1 MRLNRLLGVAS
12 NPEPAEGHRARAGVV
27 RALSVTVAAGAVCAL
42 SALPALASPAANPGS
57 VATTTTITTPASD
70 VYSYVNAGQSF
81 TLTATVAAADDSDPT
96 GTVAFTAI
104 DDPDAVPPNMEC
116 TATVVDGTASCNV
129 QTEPETWGF
138 LLYEATYTPTADSE
152 WTTSNS
158 ANAGDHKLV
167 TWDITSTLLTFK
179 PAAATKGSPVTL
191 TADVTDEPMDGLAS
205 AASVKPDQVTF
216 SIGGVAI
223 PGCAN
228 VGVTDPSNG
237 PSNIATCTY
246 TPTTS
251 GQVAIEAAY
260 LGDDYALPS
269 TDTETPTVKSPAT
282 PKHSSKTAA
291 AASPKTAK
299 TRQDVKFSATVTS
312 SDKAPTGT
320 VTFWFGT
327 RKLCVAK
334 VSNGKASC
342 GAKFYKASKK
352 KITAKYSGDS
362 THDASSGT
370 VTVTIK
376 RR

>member
-1 MRLNRLLGVAS
+1 M
-12 NPEPAEGHRARAGVV
+12 
-27 RALSVTVAAGAVCAL
+27 
-42 SALPALASPAANPGS
+42 
-57 VATTTTITTPASD
+57 
-70 VYSYVNAGQSF
+70 
-81 TLTATVAAADDSDPT
+81 
-96 GTVAFTAI
+96 
-104 DDPDAVPPNMEC
+104 
-116 TATVVDGTASCNV
+116 
-129 QTEPETWGF
+129 
-138 LLYEATYTPTADSE
+138 
-152 WTTSNS
+152 
-158 ANAGDHKLV
+158 
-167 TWDITSTLLTFK
+167 
-179 PAAATKGSPVTL
+179 TL
-191 TADVTDEPMDGLAS
+191 TADVTDEPLDALAS

-228 VGVTDPSNG
+228 VDVTDPSNG
-237 PSNIATCTY
+237 PDNIATCTY

-260 LGDDYALPS
+260 SGDDYALPS
-269 TDTETPTVKSPAT
+269 TDTETLTVNSPTT

-312 SDKAPTGT
+312 SGKTPTGT

-327 RKLCVAK
+327 RKLCTAK
-334 VSNGKASC
+334 VSDGKASC
-342 GAKFYKASKK
+342 KAMFYSASKK